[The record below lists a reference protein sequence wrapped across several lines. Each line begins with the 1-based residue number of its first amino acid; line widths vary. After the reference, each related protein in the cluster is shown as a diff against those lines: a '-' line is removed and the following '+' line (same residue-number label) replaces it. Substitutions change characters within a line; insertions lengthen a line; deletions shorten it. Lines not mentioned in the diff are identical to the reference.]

1 MVTIWR
7 IHSFFLL
14 TVKHKKKA
22 HLVVTIWRIHSS
34 FLLTVKHKK
43 KAHLVVHLMTTL
55 WRIQISALTAVH
67 KSWKRPLSHWQSA
80 GLSFRFKYLHN
91 HCPRCRQFK
100 LPHLMTTLW
109 RIQISALTAVHK
121 SWKRPLFHW
130 QSAGLSFRFKYLHNH
145 CPRCRQFKLRH
156 ASWHHRH
163 NNRYLHWKDGT
174 NNRRRMNTSRLRPNS
189 KVLSRKWLR
198 LDVQG
203 EKRSRPLNRPS
214 SRKTG
219 HLNTRGYRWTTKTRS
234 SKARRGPTTSRTR
247 RSTTSRK
254 RQSF

>member
-43 KAHLVVHLMTTL
+43 KAHLVV
-55 WRIQISALTAVH
+55 
-67 KSWKRPLSHWQSA
+67 
-80 GLSFRFKYLHN
+80 
-91 HCPRCRQFK
+91 
-100 LPHLMTTLW
+100 HLMTTLW

-203 EKRSRPLNRPS
+203 EKRSRPLSRPS